1 VIELYC
7 KREET
12 KMRTI
17 DILLQ
22 NLRKYYGVDSLRNL
36 AKKIEMSGDVLLN
49 WSSGR
54 SSPKLDQLDK
64 IAYLINVEVSKLL
77 VQDIEINITS
87 PIWRDN
93 VERSFIEN
101 LGRYSQEKGIHKS
114 WFDENPC
121 RISYGS
127 FRYYINGNN
136 NTVNLNKI
144 DELAK
149 ILGIKTYQLLES
161 RENR

>member
-1 VIELYC
+1 
-7 KREET
+7 
-12 KMRTI
+12 MRTI
-17 DILLQ
+17 DILLK
-22 NLRKYYGVDSLRNL
+22 NLRKYYGVDSLRDL

-64 IAYLINVEVSKLL
+64 IAYLTNVEVFNLL
-77 VQDIEINITS
+77 VLDTEISIIS

-93 VERSFIEN
+93 VERNFIEN
-101 LGRYSQEKGIHKS
+101 LGRYSQEKVIHKS

-121 RISYGS
+121 GISYGA

-136 NTVNLNKI
+136 KTVNLNTL

-149 ILGIKTYQLLES
+149 ILGIQTYQLLES

>member
-1 VIELYC
+1 
-7 KREET
+7 
-12 KMRTI
+12 MRTI
-17 DILLQ
+17 DILLK
-22 NLRKYYGVDSLRNL
+22 NLRTYYGVDSLRDL

-64 IAYLINVEVSKLL
+64 IAYLTNVEVFNLL
-77 VQDIEINITS
+77 VLDTEISIIS

-93 VERSFIEN
+93 VERNFIEN

-121 RISYGS
+121 GISYGA

-136 NTVNLNKI
+136 KTVNLNTL

-149 ILGIKTYQLLES
+149 ILGIQTYQLLES

>member
-1 VIELYC
+1 
-7 KREET
+7 
-12 KMRTI
+12 MRTI

-22 NLRKYYGVDSLRNL
+22 NLRKHYEVDSLRDL
-36 AKKIEMSGDVLLN
+36 AKKIEMPDYVLMN

-64 IAYLINVEVSKLL
+64 IAYLLSVEVSNLL
-77 VQDIEINITS
+77 VQDIEISINS

-93 VERSFIEN
+93 VKGNFIEN
-101 LGRYSQEKGIHKS
+101 LGRYSQEKGIYKS

-121 RISYGS
+121 GISYWT

-136 NTVNLNKI
+136 KTVNLNKL
-144 DELAK
+144 DDLAK
-149 ILGIKTYQLLES
+149 ILGIQTYQLLES
-161 RENR
+161 RKTDEKENRNKRDA

>member
-1 VIELYC
+1 
-7 KREET
+7 
-12 KMRTI
+12 MRTI

-22 NLRKYYGVDSLRNL
+22 NLRKYHGVDSLRAL
-36 AKKIEMSGDVLLN
+36 AKKIEMSGYVLLN

-64 IAYLINVEVSKLL
+64 IAYLINVEVSNLL
-77 VQDIEINITS
+77 VQDIEISITS

-93 VERSFIEN
+93 VKRNFIEN
-101 LGRYSQEKGIHKS
+101 LGRYSQEKGIKKS

-121 RISYGS
+121 GISYWA
-127 FRYYINGNN
+127 FRYYMNGNN
-136 NTVNLNKI
+136 RTVNLNKL

-149 ILGIKTYQLLES
+149 ILGIQTYQLLES
-161 RENR
+161 RKIDEKEN